1 MCEFERLQQ
10 QLQQHI
16 KTLPRHKHYN
26 WKNVLGCAVM
36 GSDML
41 WYRGQ
46 VQEVIGGYVKVRI
59 EILLVDICIIIMHV

>member
-1 MCEFERLQQ
+1 MCEFERLQE

-16 KTLPRHKHYN
+16 KTLPRQKHYN

-41 WYRGQ
+41 WYRGE
-46 VQEVIGGYVKVRI
+46 VQEVIGGYVKVQ
-59 EILLVDICIIIMHV
+59 